1 MAITGEDNIVLK
13 LGIKGVDPAEA
24 RAIALQG
31 SSGLEAAFKESL
43 ARQEELYKAAAGSMN
58 AEARAAAQAE
68 LATHQSKATAIQSL
82 LKQAYAEEEAAA
94 AEHAKKMQETSL
106 AGRATA
112 LGEGLEATKASAMG
126 TLGAAFFGY
135 EAIKGI
141 GEFAESMAHVAAV
154 TDAFTGSISDL
165 REATDGEISD
175 MDLMTASNLAAAKS
189 LSLSSDQFGIVSKAA
204 LRFAEAT
211 GGNVKEALDEMIS
224 GLATGRSRG
233 LQMAG
238 VILDQEAI
246 FADYAKAI
254 GHAGE
259 TLDQHAKSV
268 ALSQAAME
276 ALDLK
281 TIELGVHAEG
291 FGEKMHWLG
300 AQIGNVWTD
309 ILGFFAKGGTYI
321 IKLFELDIPN
331 SFRQSIA
338 AWKDLLP
345 GQHGNE
351 DAAMK
356 VNAEK
361 TAEWQKAQ
369 LEKSQKDVDSAMSR
383 VASAGAAYAPEKG
396 GKGGVQRDT
405 NPTTK
410 FDFMSNLKL
419 ADMAQDEYGV
429 SGPDGLPRGDA
440 DWISE
445 QAAKR
450 AKAIG
455 DFWNK
460 SLQEKFGDQSQYSDA
475 ELSTIY
481 SGASKTKSDVVLN
494 MLKGAGWSDEDI
506 AKAATDTA
514 DTVVHD
520 LDDKLK
526 AAMDKMDK
534 QTKANKQKAGPL
546 TSNIMEQF
554 FGPDIMDTAR
564 DKMTQLQ
571 GIVYDASQTMSND
584 FESAG
589 DKMASGFGKAVSAT
603 LIHGT
608 SLTAGL
614 RNETEAVLESL
625 SSQALGQSLMYAA
638 KALAWGAEALFTG
651 DAHAAAAAAEAGAA
665 AVAFGAV
672 GLAAAGAARAV
683 GTSSTSP
690 GGTPTTTGSQ
700 PGFGGPTTSSSSGG
714 QGGTVIL
721 QVSVMPGGESAA
733 GDSIVKAIAAY
744 QAQTG
749 QTLDQMLR
757 N

>member
-68 LATHQSKATAIQSL
+68 LAAHQSKATAIQSL

-106 AGRATA
+106 IGRATA
-112 LGEGLEATKASAMG
+112 LGEGLEGGKASVMG
-126 TLGAAFFGY
+126 ALGAAFFGY
-135 EAIKGI
+135 EAVKGV
-141 GEFAESMAHVAAV
+141 GELAESMGHLDAV
-154 TDAFTGSISDL
+154 TQAFKGNLDEL
-165 REATDGEISD
+165 REATNNEISD
-175 MDLMTASNLAAAKS
+175 MDLMTESNLAAIKG
-189 LSLSSDQFGIVSKAA
+189 LSLSSDQFGILASAA
-204 LRFAEAT
+204 LHFAAVT
-211 GGNVKEALDEMIS
+211 GGDVKEALDGMIN
-224 GLATGRSRG
+224 GLSAGTARALR
-233 LQMAG
+233 QAG
-238 VILDQEAI
+238 VILDETQI

-268 ALSQAAME
+268 ALTAAAME
-276 ALDLK
+276 ALDLQ
-281 TIELGVHAEG
+281 TVANGVHAED
-291 FGEKMHWLG
+291 FEVAINKAATVLK
-300 AQIGNVWTD
+300 NVWSDVLRWLKDQTTD
-309 ILGFFAKGGTYI
+309 AIHAIMMFPSGIKAI
-321 IKLFELDIPN
+321 IA
-331 SFRQSIA
+331 QVQ
-338 AWKDLLP
+338 DLLP
-345 GQHGNE
+345 GQHGNFARVQAE
-351 DAAMK
+351 G
-356 VNAEK
+356 NALEAQWK
-361 TAEWQKAQ
+361 EEALAKSKEEMDKA
-369 LEKSQKDVDSAMSR
+369 KSR
-383 VASAGAAYAPEKG
+383 LASAGAAYQPADG
-396 GKGGVQRDT
+396 NKGGVERKEDGGGSSAGPQGLDR
-405 NPTTK
+405 
-410 FDFMSNLKL
+410 LL
-419 ADMAQDEYGV
+419 AAAAAGSGMQDPEA
-429 SGPDGLPRGDA
+429 DGAIFEDA
-440 DWISE
+440 
-445 QAAKR
+445 ATKR
-450 AKAIG
+450 AKALEEK
-455 DFWNK
+455 WNK
-460 SLQEKFGDQSQYSDA
+460 GLQEVFGSPGQYTDA
-475 ELSTIY
+475 ELSGIY
-481 SGASKTKSDVVLN
+481 SGAATSKSDVVLN

-506 AKAATDTA
+506 AKGTEDTA
-514 DTVVHD
+514 EAVVHD
-520 LDDKLK
+520 LDAKLK

-534 QTKANKQKAGPL
+534 QTKANKDKAGPL

-584 FESAG
+584 ITSAG

-733 GDSIVKAIAAY
+733 GDSIVKALAAY